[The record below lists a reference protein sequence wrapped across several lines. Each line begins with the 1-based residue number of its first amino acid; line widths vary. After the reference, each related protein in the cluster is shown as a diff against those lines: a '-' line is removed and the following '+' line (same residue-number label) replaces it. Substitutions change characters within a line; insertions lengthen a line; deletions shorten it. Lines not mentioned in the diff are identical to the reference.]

1 MEARFAAARRRDVRG
16 AARVAFRAMK
26 TPPVCAAVL
35 LFLVGCA
42 SGPDAH
48 PTRPA
53 ASPADAA
60 YDRLAEGY
68 LADYLAWR
76 PQEGPGLGLHE
87 YDGRVGDLSR
97 GSIEKERLRLHAARD
112 SFASIDP
119 ATLSA
124 GRSTSLR
131 ALRASID
138 GELFGMETQKTYFRN
153 PMTYVDHVD
162 VNVYVKRNYAPIE
175 TRAKAVV
182 AALGRVPATVAEG
195 RRNLDETLPR
205 TFVETAVTDGKGF
218 VEFLNGDLV
227 TALEPLDDAAVRA
240 QFTKA
245 KNAAAAAMTDFVQ
258 WLETERLPKSDGSF
272 ALGRDAFA
280 RMLRSKELIEKSP
293 EEILAVGTAEL
304 AREQA
309 AFAAAARA
317 IDPSA
322 KPIDVFKSIQRDH
335 PTAESLIPDAKKNL
349 EAIRKFVA
357 DRGIVTLPS
366 DVRVKVDET
375 PRYARATSFASMDS
389 PGPFETVA
397 TEAFYY
403 VTPVEPE
410 WTPEHKEEWL
420 TSFNYFTTDVVSIH
434 EAYPG
439 HYVQFLHLNASD
451 ASRAD
456 KVFGSYAFIEGWAHY
471 CEEMLIDQGFGAGA
485 DPVAAAKY
493 RLAQSDEAL
502 LRICRLCMSIRMHCD
517 GWTVEQ
523 ATRFFM
529 ENCHYEEAPAKAE
542 ATRGTYDP
550 GYLFYTLG
558 KLEFRKLRDD
568 WRRQEGDAYSLRRF
582 HDEVLAHGMPPV
594 RLLRELML
602 KDASKWAESL

>member
-1 MEARFAAARRRDVRG
+1 
-16 AARVAFRAMK
+16 MK
-26 TPPVCAAVL
+26 TAPVCAAF

-42 SGPDAH
+42 SGPH
-48 PTRPA
+48 A
-53 ASPADAA
+53 APSPVVSPADAA
-60 YDRLAEGY
+60 YDRMAEEY
-68 LADYLAWR
+68 LQGYLAWR

-87 YDGRVGDLSR
+87 YDGQVGGLSR
-97 GSIEKERLRLHAARD
+97 DSIDMERARLHAARD
-112 SFASIDP
+112 AFASID
-119 ATLSA
+119 ASTLSA
-124 GRSTSLR
+124 RRSTSLR
-131 ALRASID
+131 NLVASID
-138 GELFGMETQKTYFRN
+138 GELFGMETQNSYVRN

-162 VNVYVKRNYAPIE
+162 VNVYVKRNYAPLE

-182 AALGRVPATVAEG
+182 AALRRVPDVLAEG

-205 TFVETAVTDGKGF
+205 PFLETAAQDAKGF
-218 VEFLNGDLV
+218 VEFINGDLV
-227 TALEPLDDAAVRA
+227 VALATVTDAALMA
-240 QFTKA
+240 EFTTA
-245 KNAAAAAMTDFVQ
+245 KDAAAAAMTDFVQ
-258 WLETERLPKSDGSF
+258 WLETERLPKSDGRF
-272 ALGRDAFA
+272 ALGRDAYV
-280 RMLRSKELIEKSP
+280 RMLRAKELIEKTP
-293 EEILAVGTAEL
+293 EEILAIGRAEL

-309 AFAAAARA
+309 AFAEAARA
-317 IDPSA
+317 IDPGK

-335 PTAESLIPDAKKNL
+335 PTAESLIPDARKNL
-349 EAIRKFVA
+349 EAIRAFVA
-357 DRGIVTLPS
+357 DRGVVTLPS

-389 PGPFETVA
+389 PGPFEKVA

-403 VTPVEPE
+403 VTPTEDD

-471 CEEMLIDQGFGAGA
+471 CEQMMIDEGFGAGA

-502 LRICRLCMSIRMHCD
+502 LRICRLCASIGMHCE
-517 GWTVEQ
+517 GWSVER

-529 ENCHYEEAPAKAE
+529 ENCFYEEAPAKAE

-558 KLEFRKLRDD
+558 KLELRKLRDD

-582 HDEVLAHGMPPV
+582 HDVVLAHGMPPV

-602 KDASKWAESL
+602 KDASTWGDVF